1 MNYHLDQIANVFG
14 NQATR
19 KSRDPHNRKIGK
31 SYAELKDKTFVNNNV
46 HEKEVLRV
54 CQALLLSTCVL
65 LLSYH
70 SIFHGRSEF
79 SILQNGQIV
88 QGYKHKAV
96 VNLSLGYS
104 APYSSVCFLAIG
116 MLAYS
121 LVSKKPH
128 WSLPSIV
135 LYLADMV
142 YDISGVVVAIW
153 LFFTNLSLP
162 TAVAYATASI
172 ILMRT
177 FRFLDLLIL
186 KKGTNCKQDNFL
198 KQIHIFRNDLST
210 D

>member
-1 MNYHLDQIANVFG
+1 MNYHPDQIAKMYG
-14 NQATR
+14 DQATR
-19 KSRDPHNRKIGK
+19 KNHDPHDRKIKK
-31 SYAELKDKTFVNNNV
+31 SYAVAKDKTFVNNNV

-70 SIFHGRSEF
+70 SILHGRSEF
-79 SILQNGQIV
+79 SILQNGEIV

-104 APYSSVCFLAIG
+104 APYSSICFLAIG

-121 LVSKKPH
+121 LVSKKPR

-162 TAVAYATASI
+162 IAVAYATAFI
-172 ILMRT
+172 TLMRM
-177 FRFLDLLIL
+177 FRLF
-186 KKGTNCKQDNFL
+186 DNVF
-198 KQIHIFRNDLST
+198 
-210 D
+210 